1 MNFAKFLRTSFCR
14 APASAFLIY
23 EGAKKE
29 KYVTCWSK
37 LELKGFGA
45 NTQQILLHSRKLS
58 NVMKLCFS
66 TVINYF

>member
-1 MNFAKFLRTSFCR
+1 MNFAKFLRTPFCR

-29 KYVTCWSK
+29 KYMTCWSK

-45 NTQQILLHSRKLS
+45 NTQ
-58 NVMKLCFS
+58 
-66 TVINYF
+66 